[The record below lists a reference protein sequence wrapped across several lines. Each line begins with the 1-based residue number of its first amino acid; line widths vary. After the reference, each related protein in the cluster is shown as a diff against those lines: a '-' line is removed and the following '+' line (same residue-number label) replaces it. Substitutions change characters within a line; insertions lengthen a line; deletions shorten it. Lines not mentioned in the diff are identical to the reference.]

1 MSVMNAEGEKI
12 VTNNGNRKGETKPK
26 EKLKMNKFQEEHIK
40 GNLNVYAPVEAYYQE
55 WEHITDNNGDFVTA
69 RPKPETRRRADM
81 PSLAEQW
88 RNDWAKRRQR
98 MEKRNVKSSSNR

>member
-1 MSVMNAEGEKI
+1 MTDSESKDEKI
-12 VTNNGNRKGETKPK
+12 RSKETHP
-26 EKLKMNKFQEEHIK
+26 MNKFQVEHIE
-40 GNLNVYAPVEAYYQE
+40 GTRNVYAPIEAYYQE
-55 WEHITDNNGDFVTA
+55 WEHITDKNGDFVTA

-98 MEKRNVKSSSNR
+98 MEKRNVQSSSNR